1 MSHAINRST
10 NRHPGGPPSRTPCRV
25 QAAATHFSA
34 ARFPAIRFSATR
46 LSADHFLADRFK
58 AGRFLADRFIATRFL
73 ASRLL
78 ATRFLAPV
86 PGVCWTVLS
95 LRPSSCALALAVL
108 LAAPFARAQYAAN
121 RPVGAT
127 AQQAPAW
134 QKHAGIDQNLGRN
147 LPLNDTWTDETGR
160 PVKLGD
166 YFNHGRPVMMELMYY
181 NCKLLC
187 PQVLH
192 GMAVA
197 LRESGFHVGNQY
209 DVIVASIDPA
219 DTPADG
225 AAKKQHFL
233 SMLDAPASAAAN
245 VHFLTGPQTS
255 ITDLAEATGFHYV
268 RVPGPD
274 GKMDQFAHS
283 SVIMIA
289 TPDGRL
295 SKYLFGVDYQSRD
308 VRLAI
313 ISASTRHIGT
323 LSDLVLLYC
332 CNYSPSQGR
341 YTVAVLRILGLA
353 AIGSMLAVIL
363 MLWLLAKK
371 PKGTPVGV

>member
-1 MSHAINRST
+1 VGENGYFSASFASAVVSA
-10 NRHPGGPPSRTPCRV
+10 PSGVFWGVLPLRTPIL
-25 QAAATHFSA
+25 T
-34 ARFPAIRFSATR
+34 
-46 LSADHFLADRFK
+46 
-58 AGRFLADRFIATRFL
+58 
-73 ASRLL
+73 
-78 ATRFLAPV
+78 
-86 PGVCWTVLS
+86 
-95 LRPSSCALALAVL
+95 LALAVL
-108 LAAPFARAQYAAN
+108 LAAPLARAQYAAD

-134 QKHAGIDQNLGRN
+134 QKHAGIDQNLGRP
-147 LPLNDTWTDETGR
+147 LPLNDSWIDETGR
-160 PVKLGD
+160 SVKLGD
-166 YFNHGRPVMMELMYY
+166 YFHDGRPVMLELMYY
-181 NCKLLC
+181 NCQLLC

-197 LRESGFHVGNQY
+197 LRESGFHAGNQY
-209 DVIVASIDPA
+209 DVIVASIDPTDKSSDA
-219 DTPADG
+219 
-225 AAKKQHFL
+225 AAKKQQFL
-233 SMLDAPASAAAN
+233 SMIDQPGAGSS

-255 ITDLAEATGFHYV
+255 ITDLADATGFHYV

-313 ISASTRHIGT
+313 IQASTKHIGKF
-323 LSDLVLLYC
+323 SDLVLLYC

-353 AIGSMLAVIL
+353 GVGSILAVIL
-363 MLWLLAKK
+363 MLYLLGKK
-371 PKGTPVGV
+371 PKGAPVGV

>member
-1 MSHAINRST
+1 MASAS
-10 NRHPGGPPSRTPCRV
+10 GGVFWYVLPLRTPILAV
-25 QAAATHFSA
+25 VLAATLIL
-34 ARFPAIRFSATR
+34 P
-46 LSADHFLADRFK
+46 L
-58 AGRFLADRFIATRFL
+58 
-73 ASRLL
+73 
-78 ATRFLAPV
+78 
-86 PGVCWTVLS
+86 
-95 LRPSSCALALAVL
+95 
-108 LAAPFARAQYAAN
+108 ARAQYAAD
-121 RPVGAT
+121 RPVGAS

-134 QKHAGIDQNLGRN
+134 QKHAGIDQNLGRP
-147 LPLNDTWTDETGR
+147 LPLSDPWTDSAGHNVR
-160 PVKLGD
+160 LGD
-166 YFNHGRPVMMELMYY
+166 YFRDNRPVMLELMYY

-197 LRESGFHVGNQY
+197 LRESRFQAGNQY

-219 DTPADG
+219 DKPADG
-225 AAKKQHFL
+225 AAKKQQFL
-233 SMLDAPASAAAN
+233 SMLDEPNAGDS
-245 VHFLTGPQTS
+245 VHFITGPQSS

-313 ISASTRHIGT
+313 IQASTKHIGS

-353 AIGSMLAVIL
+353 GVGSILAVIL
-363 MLWLLAKK
+363 MLYLLSKR

>member
-1 MSHAINRST
+1 ML
-10 NRHPGGPPSRTPCRV
+10 PLRT
-25 QAAATHFSA
+25 S
-34 ARFPAIRFSATR
+34 I
-46 LSADHFLADRFK
+46 LA
-58 AGRFLADRFIATRFL
+58 
-73 ASRLL
+73 
-78 ATRFLAPV
+78 V
-86 PGVCWTVLS
+86 
-95 LRPSSCALALAVL
+95 ALAVL
-108 LAAPFARAQYAAN
+108 LAAPLARAQYSAD

-134 QKHAGIDQNLGRN
+134 QKHAGIDQNLGHP
-147 LPLNDTWTDETGR
+147 LPLSDPWIDSAGHNVR
-160 PVKLGD
+160 LGD
-166 YFNHGRPVMMELMYY
+166 YFRDNRPVMLELMYY

-197 LRESGFHVGNQY
+197 LRESGFHAGNQY
-209 DVIVASIDPA
+209 DVLVASIDPA
-219 DTPADG
+219 DKPADG
-225 AAKKQHFL
+225 AAKKQQFL
-233 SMLDAPASAAAN
+233 SMIDQPNASGS
-245 VHFLTGPQTS
+245 VHFLTGPQSS
-255 ITDLAEATGFHYV
+255 ITDLAQATGFHYV

-283 SVIMIA
+283 SVILIA
-289 TPDGRL
+289 TPDGRV

-353 AIGSMLAVIL
+353 AIASLLAIIL
-363 MLWLLAKK
+363 MLYLLSRK

>member
-1 MSHAINRST
+1 MLPFRV
-10 NRHPGGPPSRTPCRV
+10 PS
-25 QAAATHFSA
+25 F
-34 ARFPAIRFSATR
+34 
-46 LSADHFLADRFK
+46 
-58 AGRFLADRFIATRFL
+58 
-73 ASRLL
+73 
-78 ATRFLAPV
+78 
-86 PGVCWTVLS
+86 
-95 LRPSSCALALAVL
+95 ALALAVIF
-108 LAAPFARAQYAAN
+108 AAPLAQAQYAAS

-134 QKHAGIDQNLGRN
+134 QKHAGIDQNLGRP
-147 LPLNDTWTDETGR
+147 LPLSDPWVDSAGR
-160 PVKLGD
+160 NVKLGD
-166 YFNHGRPVMMELMYY
+166 YFHDNRPVMLELMYY

-197 LRESGFHVGNQY
+197 LRESGFHAGNQY
-209 DVIVASIDPA
+209 DVLVASIDPA
-219 DTPADG
+219 DKPSDG
-225 AAKKQHFL
+225 AEKKQHFL
-233 SMLDAPASAAAN
+233 SMLDEPNAASS
-245 VHFLTGPQTS
+245 VHFITGPQSS
-255 ITDLAEATGFHYV
+255 IDDLAHATGFHYV

-308 VRLAI
+308 VRLSI
-313 ISASTRHIGT
+313 ISASTKHIGT

-363 MLWLLAKK
+363 MLYLLAKK
-371 PKGTPVGV
+371 PKNTPVGV